1 MNAKPF
7 GQDRQNGHN
16 MQIRKASTM
25 TDNRKP
31 ILFLVGPT
39 AIGKTA
45 FAIELAEHLGTEI
58 IGADSMQI
66 YQYMDIGTGK
76 PTKQERDRV
85 CHHLVDFIH
94 PSEPFSVGRYRR
106 EACDVIDRMH
116 AAGQVSLV
124 VGGTGLYIR
133 SLTNGLFDGPEADPK
148 IRSYFKELAATK
160 GRNALYDELK
170 SVDPKSARKIHPNDE
185 RRLIRALEVYRITGR
200 PISEL
205 QEEQKAHLES
215 QYRFI
220 LFGLTMSRNKLY
232 TVIEKRIDKMIRQ
245 GLVDEVRSLLAM
257 GVDEQAISMQGLGYK
272 EIIPVILR
280 KEPLRDAVELLK
292 KETRHFAK
300 RQFTWFKAEPG
311 LHWLDIGAFPSG
323 AEAVHSLINLV
334 DQALLNK
341 TET

>member
-1 MNAKPF
+1 MK
-7 GQDRQNGHN
+7 DH
-16 MQIRKASTM
+16 
-25 TDNRKP
+25 RKP
-31 ILFLVGPT
+31 ILFLAGPT

-66 YQYMDIGTGK
+66 YRYMDIGTGK
-76 PTKQERDRV
+76 PTKQERGRV
-85 CHHLVDFIH
+85 HHHLVDFVH
-94 PSEPFSVGRYRR
+94 PAEPFSVGKYSR
-106 EACDVIDRMH
+106 EACGVIDRMH
-116 AAGQVSLV
+116 TSGQVPLV

-133 SLTNGLFDGPEADPK
+133 ALTNGLFDGPEADPK
-148 IRSYFKELAATK
+148 IRSYFKDFAAEK

-170 SVDPKSARKIHPNDE
+170 SVDLKSARKIHPNDE

-215 QYRFI
+215 QYRF
-220 LFGLTMSRNKLY
+220 LFFGLTMSRNKLY
-232 TVIEKRIDKMIRQ
+232 TVIEKRIDRMVQQ

-257 GVDEQAISMQGLGYK
+257 GVHEQAISMQGLGYK

-280 KEPLRDAVELLK
+280 KEPLRDAIELLK

-300 RQFTWFKAEPG
+300 RQMTWFQAEKRIQWIDLGEYRSREEAINQLLQMTEEG
-311 LHWLDIGAFPSG
+311 LTKEKVL
-323 AEAVHSLINLV
+323 
-334 DQALLNK
+334 
-341 TET
+341 